1 MRTYAFLHCIIRRM
15 QLAESHNYQKI
26 LLQSS
31 GLLDVRAPIE
41 FEQGAF
47 PTAANLPL
55 LDNEERHRV
64 GLCYKNH
71 GQQEAIN
78 IGHKL
83 ISGEVKQQRIERWAQ
98 FAKQHQSIYLYC
110 FRGGLRSKISQ
121 QWLHETGIDIT
132 RVTGGYKALRQFL
145 TTQLE
150 IAPTQFE
157 FVLVGGLTGCRKTS
171 LIQKI
176 ANGIDL
182 EGAAYHRG
190 SSFGAHALAQS
201 SQINFEN
208 RVSIELL
215 KAHHTNQKILTL
227 EDEGR
232 FIGSVDI
239 PKNIFT
245 KMRTSPLVVI
255 ERNLEDRLA
264 QLLQE
269 YVINM
274 EYEFSQIHADHEV
287 AFRKFSEYLLN
298 SLMRIQKRLGNKDWS
313 ILQNAMQQAL
323 KTHKATGDTSLHLQ
337 WLEPLLVNYYDPMYT
352 SQLNNRNENI
362 IFRGDYVSCLQ
373 FLTDYAA

>member
-1 MRTYAFLHCIIRRM
+1 MRTYVLLHCIIRRM
-15 QLAESHNYQKI
+15 QLNESQDYCNI
-26 LLQSS
+26 FLQSS

-55 LDNEERHRV
+55 LDNKERHQV
-64 GLCYKNH
+64 GLCYKHH
-71 GQQEAIN
+71 GQQKAIN
-78 IGHKL
+78 IGHTL
-83 ISGEVKQQRIERWAQ
+83 VSGEVKQLRIKQWAQ
-98 FAKQHQSIYLYC
+98 FTRQHHNTYLYC

-121 QWLHETGIDIT
+121 QWLHEVGIDIT

-145 TTQLE
+145 IIQLE
-150 IAPTQFE
+150 NAPTQFE
-157 FVLVGGLTGCRKTS
+157 FVLVGGLTGCRKTN
-171 LIQKI
+171 LIQNV

-190 SSFGAHALAQS
+190 SSFGAHATKQS

-208 RVSIELL
+208 RVSIDLL
-215 KAHHTNQKILTL
+215 KARYANQRILVL

-245 KMRTSPLVVI
+245 KMRNSPLVVI
-255 ERNLEDRLA
+255 ERKLEDRLP

-274 EYEFSQIHADHEV
+274 EREFSQLHADHEV
-287 AFRKFSEYLLN
+287 AFEKFSEYLLS
-298 SLMRIQKRLGNKDWS
+298 SLLRIQKRLGNKNWS
-313 ILQNAMQQAL
+313 ELQNTMQHAL
-323 KTHKATGDTSLHLQ
+323 KTHKVIGDTSSHLQ

-352 SQLNNRNENI
+352 SQLKNRSKNI
-362 IFRGDYVSCLQ
+362 IFRGDYDACLQ
-373 FLTDYAA
+373 FLADYSA